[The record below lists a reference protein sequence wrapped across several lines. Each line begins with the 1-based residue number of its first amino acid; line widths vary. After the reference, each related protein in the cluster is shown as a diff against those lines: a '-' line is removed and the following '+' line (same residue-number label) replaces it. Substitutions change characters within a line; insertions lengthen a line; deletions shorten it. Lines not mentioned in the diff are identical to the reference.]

1 MKKALITGGGGFLGR
16 ALAKEL
22 KKSGYEVRVMGRR
35 DYPNMKKDGFDTFKG
50 DVADYDSVYEA
61 CKDIDI
67 VFHAASLASIRG
79 KYAEFHNTNVVGT
92 ENVIKACRE
101 HSIRKIVY
109 TSSPSVVFDGK
120 THLNMDESLPYPTE
134 YLAHYPETKAIA
146 ERMIIEANDKNL
158 LTVSLRPHLIW
169 GPGDTNLIPRLLER
183 AKKGNLM
190 IVGSGHNIIDNT
202 FIDNAVDAHILAAE
216 KLVDGSVVAG
226 QCYFITQGEP
236 VKCWDWINNIL
247 RGFNIPLLEKR
258 VSFNAAYRG
267 GAILELVYWMLG
279 INSEPRMTRFL
290 AAQLAT
296 SHTYSIEKAKRDLG
310 YMPKVSTAEGMERLF
325 RYDFG
330 SKAHSA
336 DG

>member
-1 MKKALITGGGGFLGR
+1 MKRALITGGGGFLGR
-16 ALAKEL
+16 ALAKKL
-22 KKSGYEVRVMGRR
+22 KETGYAVRVMGRR
-35 DYPNMKKDGFDTFKG
+35 DYPVMKKDGFETYKG
-50 DVADYDSVYEA
+50 DVADYDSVFEA
-61 CKDIDI
+61 CNGVDI

-79 KYAEFHNTNVVGT
+79 KYSEFHNTNVVGT
-92 ENVIKACRE
+92 ENVIKACRV

-120 THLNMDESLPYPTE
+120 THLDMDESFPYPTE

-146 ERMIIEANDKNL
+146 ERMIIDANGTDL
-158 LTVSLRPHLIW
+158 FTVSLRPHLIW

-190 IVGSGHNIIDNT
+190 IVGSGNNIIDNT
-202 FIDNAVDAHILAAE
+202 YIDNAVDAHILAAE
-216 KLVDGSVVAG
+216 KLVEGSPVLG

-236 VKCWDWINNIL
+236 VKCWDWINDIL
-247 RGFNIPLLEKR
+247 GGFNIPPLAKR

-267 GAILELVYWMLG
+267 GAILELSYWMLG
-279 INSEPRMTRFL
+279 LNSEPRMTRFL

-310 YMPKVSTAEGMERLF
+310 YMPKISTVEGMERLF